1 LGYFEQIK
9 MLSLFKTKAYRKAI
23 KKYSKS
29 SNFDIEK
36 LETIIKIIQRQ
47 EIIDKKCKD
56 HELKGDFQGIRECHI
71 ESDLL
76 LLYQID
82 EKNSVL
88 FLVNI
93 GSHSDLFE

>member
-1 LGYFEQIK
+1 MGR
-9 MLSLFKTKAYRKAI
+9 MLNLVKTKAYRRAI

-29 SNFDIEK
+29 SDFDIEK

-47 EIIDKKCKD
+47 EIVDKKCKD

-76 LLYQID
+76 FLYQID
-82 EKNSVL
+82 ETDL
-88 FLVNI
+88 ILLNI
-93 GSHSDLFE
+93 GSHSGLFE